1 MLVSH
6 ASGQGQTP
14 AAGRLVFTTAASDF
28 LEELA
33 RQLDVPPSRYEEA
46 KRRYESVGAWL
57 NRDES
62 TLKQFD
68 PVVYVQGSFRL
79 GTPIRPVNS
88 NEHYDIDVVCELTI
102 GKHEVSQSE
111 LKRRLGHE
119 MKLYAE
125 HYRMQPPEDAR
136 RCWTLQYSDGAQFH
150 LDALPAIPDGAAM
163 RLMLDRHQLSSA
175 WADSAIAIT
184 DKKHPGYNQIQSH
197 WPHSNPRGFTLWF
210 RSRMKVSFRKR
221 REAMALEAKA
231 SVEDVPTY
239 RVKTPLQQSIQ
250 LLKHHRDVMFEHDCD
265 DKPISIIITTLAA
278 SAYGEQATV
287 AEAIGAILMGM
298 ENHIRYVGERVYIL
312 NPTDPTENFADKWVE
327 KPQRREKF
335 FNWLNRAK
343 ADFARL
349 GALSDRRML
358 TEAAGRFV
366 GSRMATAAGNTI
378 KPKLT
383 LDVLRPRAIAAFKAL
398 HKAAP
403 PWSPMMNG
411 HVSIDKATWTGRGFS
426 RPIRIKSDGQAL
438 MKGASLTFVANTDVP
453 APYDVYWQVVN
464 TGEEAELAG
473 GLRGGFNTG
482 SVTRGAITR
491 QETTRYSGSHT
502 IECFIVKN
510 GYLAARSGAFIVNIQ

>member
-1 MLVSH
+1 MLLSP
-6 ASGQGQTP
+6 ASGQVPSP
-14 AAGRLVFTTAASDF
+14 AAGRIVFTAAASDF
-28 LEELA
+28 LEQLA

-62 TLKQFD
+62 MLKEFD
-68 PVVYVQGSFRL
+68 PVAYVQGSFRL

-88 NEHYDIDVVCELTI
+88 DEHYDIDLVCELTLR
-102 GKHEVSQSE
+102 KHEVSQKE
-111 LKRRLGHE
+111 LKRRLGIE

-125 HYRMQPPEDAR
+125 RYGMEPPEDAR
-136 RCWTLQYSDGAQFH
+136 RCWTLQYSDGVQFH
-150 LDALPAIPDGAAM
+150 LDALPAIPDGAAKRQLLERY
-163 RLMLDRHQLSSA
+163 RLSAA

-184 DKKHPGYNQIQSH
+184 DRKHPGYEQIQSN

-250 LLKHHRDVMFEHDCD
+250 ILKHHRDVMFAHDSD

-287 AEAIGAILMGM
+287 AEALGAILMGM
-298 ENHIRYVGERVYIL
+298 ETHIQYVGDRVYIL
-312 NPTDPTENFADKWVE
+312 NPTDPTENFADKWAE

-335 FNWLNRAK
+335 FKWLNRAK

-349 GALSDRRML
+349 GTLSDRKML
-358 TEAAGRFV
+358 AETADRFV
-366 GSRMATAAGNTI
+366 GSRVAAAAGNAI

-383 LDVLRPRAIAAFKAL
+383 LDVLRPRAIAALRAM
-398 HKAAP
+398 HKEAP
-403 PWSPMMNG
+403 PWSPMMSG
-411 HVSIDKATWTGRGFS
+411 HASIDKATWTGRGFS
-426 RPIRIKSDGQAL
+426 RPIGFKSDGQPL
-438 MKGASLTFVANTDVP
+438 MKGASLNFVACTDVP

-464 TGEEAELAG
+464 TGKEAELAG
-473 GLRGGFNTG
+473 QLRGGFNDG
-482 SVTRGAITR
+482 SVTRGAINR
-491 QETTRYSGSHT
+491 HETTKYSGSHT

-510 GYLAARSGAFIVNIQ
+510 GYLAARSGVFIVDIQ

>member
-1 MLVSH
+1 MLVSP
-6 ASGQGQTP
+6 ASGQVPTP
-14 AAGRLVFTTAASDF
+14 AAGRIVFTAAASDF
-28 LEELA
+28 LEQLA
-33 RQLDVPPSRYEEA
+33 RELDVAPGRYEEA

-62 TLKQFD
+62 TLKEFD

-79 GTPIRPVNS
+79 GTPIRPVNAD
-88 NEHYDIDVVCELTI
+88 EHYDIDLVCELTI
-102 GKHEVSQSE
+102 GKNAVSQKE
-111 LKRRLGHE
+111 LKRRLGQE
-119 MKLYAE
+119 IRLYAE

-150 LDALPAIPDGAAM
+150 LDALPAIPDGAAK
-163 RLMLDRHQLSSA
+163 RLLLERHRLSA
-175 WADSAIAIT
+175 EWADSAIAIT
-184 DKKHPGYNQIQSH
+184 DKKHPGYEQIQSN
-197 WPHSNPRGFTLWF
+197 WPHSNPRGFTSWF

-239 RVKTPLQQSIQ
+239 RVKTPLQQSVQI
-250 LLKHHRDVMFEHDCD
+250 LKHHRDVMFENDCD

-278 SAYGEQATV
+278 LAYGEQATV

-298 ENHIRYVGERVYIL
+298 ESHIRYGGDRVYIL
-312 NPTDPTENFADKWVE
+312 NPADPTENFADKWIE

-335 FNWLNRAK
+335 FKWLNRAK
-343 ADFARL
+343 SDFARL

-358 TEAAGRFV
+358 TEAADRFV
-366 GSRMATAAGNTI
+366 GSRAATAAGNAI

-383 LDVLRPRAIAAFKAL
+383 LDVLRPRAIAALKAL
-398 HKAAP
+398 HKEAP

-411 HVSIDKATWTGRGFS
+411 HVSINKAIWTGRGFS
-426 RPIRIKSDGQAL
+426 RPIKFKSDGQAL

-464 TGEEAELAG
+464 TGKEAELAG
-473 GLRGGFNTG
+473 RLRGGFNTG

-491 QETTRYSGSHT
+491 HETTSYSGSHT

-510 GYLAARSGAFIVNIQ
+510 GFLAARSGVFIVNIQ